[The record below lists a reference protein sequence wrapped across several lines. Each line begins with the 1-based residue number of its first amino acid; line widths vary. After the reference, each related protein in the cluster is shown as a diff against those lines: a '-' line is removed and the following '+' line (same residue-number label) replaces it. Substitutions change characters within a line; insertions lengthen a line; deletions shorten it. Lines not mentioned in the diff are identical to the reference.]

1 MTKKADHAELV
12 QNIPEDFAEQA
23 QKLLDEAVAGGE
35 LSNFLFKTTLERY
48 ITQIGLMVELKKAIK
63 QDGMTV
69 TKSYQKGK
77 DNLYPHPCITEYNK
91 TSTAANGTVTT
102 LVNILNKLGEEEK
115 KAGEGLMA
123 KMQELMEK

>member
-1 MTKKADHAELV
+1 MGKQPDKAKVPET
-12 QNIPEDFAEQA
+12 IPDNFAEEA
-23 QKLLDEAVAGGE
+23 QKLLDEAEAGGE

-63 QDGMTV
+63 KDGMTV

-102 LVNILNKLGEEEK
+102 LVNILKNLEGKEK
-115 KAGEGLMA
+115 EAGTDLMA
-123 KMQELMEK
+123 KMQDLLEK

>member
-1 MTKKADHAELV
+1 MGKQAEKPKV
-12 QNIPEDFAEQA
+12 PETIPENFADEA
-23 QKLLDEAVAGGE
+23 QKLLEEAEAGGE

-102 LVNILNKLGEEEK
+102 LVNILKNLEGKEK
-115 KAGEGLMA
+115 EAGTDLMA
-123 KMQELMEK
+123 KMQDLLEK